1 MLLIEVW
8 IYYKA
13 MIDAM
18 VTMMCRCAEGVVD
31 GGVEDAYIASGVEG
45 MSPKT
50 QAKSCCTFRVGL
62 WVGNEARP
70 MWDRV
75 EMVMDNLDRE

>member
-1 MLLIEVW
+1 
-8 IYYKA
+8 

-18 VTMMCRCAEGVVD
+18 VTMMCGCAEGVIG
-31 GGVEDAYIASGVEG
+31 GGVEDAYIASGAEG

-62 WVGNEARP
+62 
-70 MWDRV
+70 
-75 EMVMDNLDRE
+75 